1 MPVNPYES
9 PTHSGV
15 EESSCPFGKRA
26 KVFCGAGREDWEGWG
41 DQRAG
46 AEAEAEQLLSSVS
59 R

>member
-1 MPVNPYES
+1 MP
-9 PTHSGV
+9 
-15 EESSCPFGKRA
+15 CPFGKRA